1 MSETGQM
8 FAEETT
14 LVSDSQTNKQTNTNT
29 PNIEE
34 KHLKYLSV
42 RVTVRHNNVR
52 ELLKNVFGDTD
63 YICYKHTGFKTKK
76 EHVHILVPDLS
87 IAQKL
92 RTRLLRA
99 GYKGNES
106 FSIKSFT
113 NGLSKGIQYASKE
126 GTVPDYIGEFE
137 DDIKN
142 APKWEYKTEPN
153 MHNYYGSSDKPDV
166 KLRDWNLNYSNL
178 VPQAVRYAKVNKMG
192 NSTLKEVVKDMLKH
206 TKWRPCKAMIIGG
219 VPDFYMHDFMY
230 RMGQK
235 TEPDMSWFCQ
245 RN

>member
-14 LVSDSQTNKQTNTNT
+14 LVSDSQTNKQTN
-29 PNIEE
+29 ISEE
-34 KHLKYLSV
+34 CHVEYLSI
-42 RVTVRHNNVR
+42 RVTVKHSHVSK
-52 ELLKNVFGDTD
+52 LLKDVFDDTD
-63 YICYKHTGFKTKK
+63 YICYKHTGYKTKK
-76 EHVHILVPDLS
+76 EHVHILVPDVAL
-87 IAQKL
+87 AQKF

-106 FSIKSFT
+106 FSIKTFK
-113 NGLSKGIQYASKE
+113 NGLSKGIQYSSKE

-137 DDIKN
+137 DIIKN
-142 APKWEYKTEPN
+142 APKWEHKSESN
-153 MHNYYGSSDKPDV
+153 LHNYYGSTDKPDV

-178 VPQAVRYAKVNKMG
+178 VPQAVCYAKMNRMG
-192 NSTLKEVVKDMLKH
+192 DSSLKEVVKDMLKT

-219 VPDFYMHDFMY
+219 VPDFYVNDFMY

-245 RN
+245 RV